1 MKVDKYPICA
11 SSRFFTSLLNQPF
24 VVSYSCPPLASPH
37 PSNTA
42 EKDGQTP
49 CIRLRDD
56 FPYAIA
62 AMIQFVEDGIY
73 IFNPDM
79 RAQYPNITLLD
90 LHVHAYVVGAK
101 YDLPALCEHAV
112 DEYVNV
118 AGMVMSMGIPPDM
131 SPSSN
136 NSSTPVSA
144 QNSNFPNNMP
154 TGLDD
159 ASKDPSINPATAV
172 FNSFLDSLTLIW
184 RNTPNRDDALR
195 QAVLE
200 LIKPEINTLMRL
212 SFFQTL
218 MQDMVGFCDDIMYS
232 LEDDGFDV
240 LAFPVQGKGQ
250 ATGVRFGGA

>member
-1 MKVDKYPICA
+1 
-11 SSRFFTSLLNQPF
+11 
-24 VVSYSCPPLASPH
+24 
-37 PSNTA
+37 
-42 EKDGQTP
+42 
-49 CIRLRDD
+49 
-56 FPYAIA
+56 
-62 AMIQFVEDGIY
+62 MIQFVEDGIY
-73 IFNPDM
+73 VFNQDM
-79 RAQYPNITLLD
+79 REQYPNITLLD

-136 NSSTPVSA
+136 DS
-144 QNSNFPNNMP
+144 SNFPSNMP
-154 TGLDD
+154 TGLDE

-240 LAFPVQGKGQ
+240 LAFPVQGKVQG
-250 ATGVRFGGA
+250 TGVRFGGA